1 MDTPNYW
8 QAAVK
13 QGASDLHVVSGQP
26 VMFRMDGN
34 LIPSGSDMM
43 TPEQVTGLIHEFL
56 NEAQYKRF
64 VESQDLDCSHTL
76 PDGTRFRINCHFAGG
91 QPAFA
96 ARVIPD
102 VIPSVQDLA
111 LPEVIMELAR
121 SRDGLV
127 LFTGPTGT
135 GKSTSLAAIIT
146 QLINELPLNIITLED
161 PIEFH
166 MTSGKGLVQQ
176 RELGIDFPTF
186 AEGLKHVLRQD
197 PDVVMVGEMRDLES
211 IALALTLAE
220 TGHLVLATLHT
231 PNATQTVDRIVDVF
245 PPFQQ
250 AQIRLQLSMSLK
262 AVVAQRLFPK
272 KGGGRVANREI
283 LISTPA
289 VANIIRENRVQEL
302 TSVLQT
308 SASEGMVTFEK
319 DLKRLVK
326 EGLVDAEAL
335 E

>member
-1 MDTPNYW
+1 MDSTNYW
-8 QAAVK
+8 QEAVK
-13 QGASDLHVVSGQP
+13 QGASDIHVVTGQP
-26 VMFRMDGN
+26 VMFRVDGK
-34 LIPSGSDMM
+34 LITVSTDN
-43 TPEQVTGLIHEFL
+43 VTDAQASEMIHDFL

-64 VESQDLDCSHTL
+64 LDLKDLDCSHSL
-76 PDGTRFRINCHFAGG
+76 KDGTRFRINCHFVAGKS
-91 QPAFA
+91 AFA
-96 ARVIPD
+96 ARIIPDTIPTLQDLDLPD
-102 VIPSVQDLA
+102 VIMDL
-111 LPEVIMELAR
+111 VR

-127 LFTGPTGT
+127 LFTGPTGS
-135 GKSTSLAAIIT
+135 GKSTSLAAIIS
-146 QLINELPLNIITLED
+146 QFISEVPLNIITLED
-161 PIEFH
+161 PVEFRIP
-166 MTSGKGLVQQ
+166 SGKGLVQQ

-231 PNATQTVDRIVDVF
+231 PNTAQTVDRIVDVF

-250 AQIRLQLSMSLK
+250 SQIRLQLSMSLK

-283 LISTPA
+283 LIRTAA
-289 VANIIRENRVQEL
+289 VGNIIRENRVQEL

-308 SASEGMVTFEK
+308 SASDGMVTFEK

-326 EGLVDAEAL
+326 AGLIDPEAL
-335 E
+335 Q